1 MHFDMPPGEIERIG
15 ELLVEEGGVTQEE
28 LTRGLT
34 ESNLK
39 GSVLGQL
46 LDTSGHV
53 RRAELAAFLAS
64 RYKLPILDDL
74 RKIDLNVDAAKL
86 VPEEIARK
94 HEVIPIARLG
104 DLLCVAKANYYNRA
118 AVQELRKVSGLKIK
132 VLQADEVQVRA
143 AIEAV
148 YKGKKGELPAP
159 QSKRKETAIRA
170 SSSTSRMP
178 VAKPSGNEGDVPLI
192 SMPENGSS
200 QGAYTPSRPV
210 LSESRPSTE
219 DLNEVIEI
227 LDALVIPNAEY
238 AAQQRNPLSRLVLDF
253 EDVFQHGRPAAP
265 LRVS

>member
-1 MHFDMPPGEIERIG
+1 MPPGEIERIG

-28 LTRGLT
+28 LTRALT

-46 LDTSGHV
+46 LDSSGHV
-53 RRAELAAFLAS
+53 RRAELAAFLAAKY
-64 RYKLPILDDL
+64 RLPILDDL
-74 RKIDLNVDAAKL
+74 RKIDLNADAARL
-86 VPEEIARK
+86 IPEEIARK

-118 AVQELRKVSGLKIK
+118 AVQELRKVSGLKVK
-132 VLQADEVQVRA
+132 VIQADEAQVRA
-143 AIEAV
+143 ALEAV

-159 QSKRKETAIRA
+159 AGKRKETSLR
-170 SSSTSRMP
+170 SSSTARIQLPTS
-178 VAKPSGNEGDVPLI
+178 SGVDTDVPLI
-192 SMPENGSS
+192 SMPENGSA
-200 QGAYTPSRPV
+200 QVAYAPTRPV
-210 LSESRPSTE
+210 LSDSRPSGD

-238 AAQQRNPLSRLVLDF
+238 SAQQKNPLSRIILEF
-253 EDVFQHGRPAAP
+253 EEIFQHGRPAAP

>member
-1 MHFDMPPGEIERIG
+1 MLSEMPPGELERIG

-28 LTRGLT
+28 LTRALT
-34 ESNLK
+34 ESNLR
-39 GSVLGQL
+39 GSALGQL

-64 RYKLPILDDL
+64 KFKLPVLDDL
-74 RKIDLNVDAAKL
+74 RKVDLNVDASKL

-94 HEVIPIARLG
+94 HECIPMARIG
-104 DLLCVAKANYYNRA
+104 DLLVVAKANYYNRA
-118 AVQELRKVSGLKIK
+118 AVQELRKISGLKVK
-132 VLQADEVQVRA
+132 VVQADEAQVRA

-148 YKGKKGELPAP
+148 YKGKKGDLPAP
-159 QSKRKETAIRA
+159 AGKRKDTAIR

-178 VAKPSGNEGDVPLI
+178 LPTSAVTDDVPLI
-192 SMPENGSS
+192 SAPENGS
-200 QGAYTPSRPV
+200 AMVEVAATRPV
-210 LSESRPSTE
+210 LSESRPSGE

-238 AAQQRNPLSRLVLDF
+238 AAQQKNPLSRMVLEF
-253 EDVFQHGRPAAP
+253 EEVFQHGRPAAP

>member
-1 MHFDMPPGEIERIG
+1 MPPGEIERIG

-28 LTRGLT
+28 LSRALT

-46 LDTSGHV
+46 LDSSGHV

-64 RYKLPILDDL
+64 KFKLPILDDL
-74 RKIDLNVDAAKL
+74 RRVDLNADASKL

-94 HEVIPIARLG
+94 HECIPMARMG
-104 DLLCVAKANYYNRA
+104 DLLVVAKANYYNRA
-118 AVQELRKVSGLKIK
+118 AVQELRKVSGLKVK
-132 VLQADEVQVRA
+132 VVQADEAQVRA

-148 YKGKKGELPAP
+148 YKGKKGDLPAP
-159 QSKRKETAIRA
+159 AGRRKDTAIR
-170 SSSTSRMP
+170 SSSTSRIP
-178 VAKPSGNEGDVPLI
+178 VSATPSADLDLI
-192 SMPENGSS
+192 SAPENGN
-200 QGAYTPSRPV
+200 ALVEVAPTRPV
-210 LSESRPSTE
+210 LSESRPSGE

-238 AAQQRNPLSRLVLDF
+238 SAQQKNPLSRIINDF
-253 EDVFQHGRPAAP
+253 EDIFQHGRPMAP

>member
-1 MHFDMPPGEIERIG
+1 MPFDMPPGEIERIG

-28 LTRGLT
+28 LTRALT

-46 LDTSGHV
+46 LDSSGHV

-64 RYKLPILDDL
+64 RFKLPILDDL
-74 RKIDLNVDAAKL
+74 RRVDLNADASKL

-94 HEVIPIARLG
+94 HECIPMARVG
-104 DLLCVAKANYYNRA
+104 DLLVVAKANYYNRA
-118 AVQELRKVSGLKIK
+118 AVQELRKVSGLKVK
-132 VLQADEVQVRA
+132 VVQADEAQVRA

-148 YKGKKGELPAP
+148 YKGKKGDLPAP
-159 QSKRKETAIRA
+159 ASRRKDTAIR
-170 SSSTSRMP
+170 SSSTSRIP
-178 VAKPSGNEGDVPLI
+178 VPANPSADLDLI
-192 SMPENGSS
+192 SAPENGS
-200 QGAYTPSRPV
+200 ALVEVTPTRPV
-210 LSESRPSTE
+210 LSESRPSGD

-238 AAQQRNPLSRLVLDF
+238 SAQQKNPLSRIINEF
-253 EDVFQHGRPAAP
+253 EDIFQHGRPVAP